1 MQALFDK
8 ELIRMEQELRDLKT
22 SHAIPVGSLNFY
34 EHSGSATLSSG
45 ISVGLYVRI
54 TNDAG
59 ERAYPYVQV
68 YVDEQ
73 SNADIVNYSQ
83 EQSIEQ
89 DGEIMQF
96 YFSLV
101 GNKTYNARVIST
113 SAFSLIVKQYE
124 DGDWIGE

>member
-34 EHSGSATLSSG
+34 EHDGSATLSSG

-101 GNKTYNARVIST
+101 GNRTYNARVIST

>member
-34 EHSGSATLSSG
+34 EHDGSATLSSG
-45 ISVGLYVRI
+45 LSVGLYVRI

>member
-34 EHSGSATLSSG
+34 EHDGSATLSSG
-45 ISVGLYVRI
+45 LSVGLYVRV

-96 YFSLV
+96 YFSLI

>member
-34 EHSGSATLSSG
+34 EHNGSATLSSG

-101 GNKTYNARVIST
+101 GNKTYTARAIST